1 MLKVPLFTQSLH
13 YVFGG
18 VSAVI
23 QEFIFCQSWPL
34 LPSFFSLSIPSM
46 CCTGYWLYLLWAQ
59 IPIWIVLV
67 SPLMVSFKI
76 LGKNGFCF
84 LLATAAL
91 RLVLNFCSFLFLVR
105 VRPAC
110 HVAECPARKALLLLN
125 KPTWLCFKTFCSLLI
140 FLLPSMCTWWPNDFF
155 GTLNNLWWWWLN
167 FFAFFFFFLYLGF
180 FP

>member
-1 MLKVPLFTQSLH
+1 MFLGEFLQLSRNWYFVKVGLFYPH
-13 YVFGG
+13 F
-18 VSAVI
+18 SASPY
-23 QEFIFCQSWPL
+23 C
-34 LPSFFSLSIPSM
+34 
-46 CCTGYWLYLLWAQ
+46 LYTALDTAWFHLLWTQ

-91 RLVLNFCSFLFLVR
+91 RLVLKFCSFLFLVG

-125 KPTWLCFKTFCSLLI
+125 KPTWLCFKTFFSLLI

-167 FFAFFFFFLYLGF
+167 FFAL
-180 FP
+180 